1 MVASRIAVPS
11 HPMTSM
17 SEEIFSLSI
26 LGLKSRPSYLKMPR
40 LIVAGRS
47 SPKPTFGAVALRSN
61 PECPAAKLNSGS
73 AQEVNNNGNDENGS
87 KESAANNHVD
97 LLS

>member
-1 MVASRIAVPS
+1 MVASGIDALS

-26 LGLKSRPSYLKMPR
+26 WIEIR
-40 LIVAGRS
+40 A
-47 SPKPTFGAVALRSN
+47 
-61 PECPAAKLNSGS
+61 AAKLDSGS
-73 AQEVNNNGNDENGS
+73 AHEINNDRNEKNRSE
-87 KESAANNHVD
+87 ESAANHHVD